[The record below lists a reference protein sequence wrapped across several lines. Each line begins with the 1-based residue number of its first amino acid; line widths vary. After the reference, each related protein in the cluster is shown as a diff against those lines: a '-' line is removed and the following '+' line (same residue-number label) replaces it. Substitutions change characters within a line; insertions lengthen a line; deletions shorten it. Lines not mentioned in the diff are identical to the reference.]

1 MRTVIYDY
9 DNMAVEIF
17 LQDKPIRELF
27 VEVKSGDEI
36 LTVDYEDG
44 TSEHFDSCQSYRL
57 IGFDDGSYIVP
68 KEKVEAWLSW
78 EPVKAGTYSYDRQ
91 RAFW

>member
-9 DNMAVEIF
+9 NNTAVEIF

-36 LTVDYEDG
+36 LTVEYEDG
-44 TSEHFDSCQSYRL
+44 ARERFDSCQSYRL
-57 IGFDDGSYIVP
+57 IGFDDGCYIVP
-68 KEKVEAWLSW
+68 TDKVDEWLNY
-78 EPVKAGTYSYDRQ
+78 EPTTGTYSYERQ
-91 RAFW
+91 KMFW